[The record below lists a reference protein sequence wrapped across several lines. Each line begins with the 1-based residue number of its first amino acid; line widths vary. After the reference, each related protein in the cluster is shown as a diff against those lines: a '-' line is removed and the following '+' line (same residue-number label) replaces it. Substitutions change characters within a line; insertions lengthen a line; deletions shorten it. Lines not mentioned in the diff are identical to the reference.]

1 MFPLRSSRPSNY
13 VRGFTNMMVVAKG
26 LQIAV
31 DTVGYEKL
39 HREAVKTAL
48 ESIKDYDPLEMG
60 MGYSYSATDRC
71 GLNGCRFY
79 EWNKDGTQKPISD
92 WYKFK
97 SLPPEHRT
105 NKYWLA
111 D

>member
-1 MFPLRSSRPSNY
+1 
-13 VRGFTNMMVVAKG
+13 
-26 LQIAV
+26 
-31 DTVGYEKL
+31 
-39 HREAVKTAL
+39 
-48 ESIKDYDPLEMG
+48 MG
-60 MGYSYSATDRC
+60 MGYSYSASERS

-97 SLPPEHRT
+97 PLPPEQRT